1 VIRTLLI
8 DDWMISI
15 GRQVR
20 SKDGGGRHMMASLV
34 MGLLGLLLVTFAA
47 ILLVLLLLLVLL
59 FLFLLL
65 VFLVLLL
72 NSADPCLISDDG
84 ETCFFLFVQSKY
96 LDRLDV
102 GVAGWVLAQFLDIPS
117 FAINHV
123 YLG

>member
-20 SKDGGGRHMMASLV
+20 SKDGGGRHMMVSLV

-47 ILLVLLLLLVLL
+47 ILLVLL

-72 NSADPCLISDDG
+72 ISA
-84 ETCFFLFVQSKY
+84 
-96 LDRLDV
+96 
-102 GVAGWVLAQFLDIPS
+102 LA
-117 FAINHV
+117 
-123 YLG
+123 